1 MTQEANLNMGERR
14 VKDIKDLTD
23 EDIEKL
29 SHVIDDISNQEI
41 RQITNQI
48 NKPLI
53 DYLQNTLS
61 NLEEDDL
68 RRPLFLNLIDQI
80 HNFEKGIFEVK
91 DLLSIPNIS
100 EQMMNEINDYF
111 AKQQNNL
118 AVEDKESQKAIGPP
132 PEVKSI

>member
-1 MTQEANLNMGERR
+1 M
-14 VKDIKDLTD
+14 
-23 EDIEKL
+23 
-29 SHVIDDISNQEI
+29 
-41 RQITNQI
+41 
-48 NKPLI
+48 
-53 DYLQNTLS
+53 NTLS

-100 EQMMNEINDYF
+100 EQMMNEINAYF

-118 AVEDKESQKAIGPP
+118 PVEDKESQKAIGPP